1 MSGSLQNKAN
11 LKVNIRSRKEVMF
24 DNFAYSITSVNKN
37 GFFDILPFHA
47 NMVSLIEGT
56 VVVDKGLPTEK
67 SIKVDKGILT
77 VLADNVKIYLGI

>member
-1 MSGSLQNKAN
+1 MSNKLQDKASLR
-11 LKVNIRSRKEVMF
+11 VNIRSRKEVMF
-24 DNFAYSITSVNKN
+24 DSFAYSITSVNKN

-56 VVVDKGLPTEK
+56 VVVDKGLPTER

-77 VLADNVKIYLGI
+77 VLADSVKVYLGI